1 MIVAIFTFIV
11 CALVNV
17 RGKGFVRVIPFLIV
31 LISGYILT
39 AFMRLVDFTP
49 IKEAAWFEISHFIL
63 PFNTSYFDS
72 FRLYFGPEALAI
84 IPVAIVTLSE
94 HIGDHTVLSEI
105 CGRQFLKDPGLN
117 KTLLGDG
124 LAICVSALL
133 GGPSETTYGE
143 NTGGVGMTRV
153 ASTSVIQH
161 AAVIAITISFL
172 GKFTALISTIPT
184 AALGGMSILLYGA
197 IASNG
202 LKVLIEAK
210 TDFKDV
216 RNLIIAS
223 AILVLGLGG
232 AILEFSNILTISG
245 TALSAIAGILLNLL
259 LPETAND

>member
-72 FRLYFGPEALAI
+72 FKLYFGPEALAI

-105 CGRQFLKDPGLN
+105 CGRQFLKDPDLN
-117 KTLLGDG
+117 KTLLWDG
-124 LAICVSALL
+124 LAICIPASFRNNLRRKYRGCWDDTGRFYYRYPARCCHCHHHFPLREIHRTDFNYSYSRFRRNVYLYYT
-133 GGPSETTYGE
+133 GPS
-143 NTGGVGMTRV
+143 
-153 ASTSVIQH
+153 
-161 AAVIAITISFL
+161 
-172 GKFTALISTIPT
+172 
-184 AALGGMSILLYGA
+184 LLMA
-197 IASNG
+197 
-202 LKVLIEAK
+202 
-210 TDFKDV
+210 
-216 RNLIIAS
+216 
-223 AILVLGLGG
+223 
-232 AILEFSNILTISG
+232 
-245 TALSAIAGILLNLL
+245 
-259 LPETAND
+259 

>member
-72 FRLYFGPEALAI
+72 FKLYFGPEALAI

-105 CGRQFLKDPGLN
+105 CGRQFLKDPDLN
-117 KTLLGDG
+117 KTLLWDG
-124 LAICVSALL
+124 LAICVPASFRNNLRRKYR
-133 GGPSETTYGE
+133 GCWDD
-143 NTGGVGMTRV
+143 TGR
-153 ASTSVIQH
+153 
-161 AAVIAITISFL
+161 F
-172 GKFTALISTIPT
+172 
-184 AALGGMSILLYGA
+184 Y
-197 IASNG
+197 
-202 LKVLIEAK
+202 
-210 TDFKDV
+210 
-216 RNLIIAS
+216 
-223 AILVLGLGG
+223 
-232 AILEFSNILTISG
+232 
-245 TALSAIAGILLNLL
+245 
-259 LPETAND
+259 

>member
-105 CGRQFLKDPGLN
+105 CGHQFLKDPGLN
-117 KTLLGDG
+117 KTLFGDG

-143 NTGGVGMTRV
+143 NTGVVGMTRV
-153 ASTSVIQH
+153 
-161 AAVIAITISFL
+161 
-172 GKFTALISTIPT
+172 
-184 AALGGMSILLYGA
+184 
-197 IASNG
+197 ASNG